1 MAARTG
7 ERNVTPVP
15 RRDVEMLTRGSGPVI
30 RYTLSPEE
38 LEKYKG
44 GSGEMAKGVKA
55 EINMTKEQ
63 YLQRRL
69 SGETRTQIFRKLG
82 VGQPTFYGLLKEW
95 GIREVDAEERELELL
110 VPMRQMP
117 KVEPPDEE
125 HRPANNEQELA
136 ELQAAVALW
145 KNDAERKGEY
155 ITDLEG
161 ELTKL
166 REEKENEHARMIAVT
181 REQANEIFQLIS
193 FLKEAKSRAT
203 VISDQAGV
211 RIAELEDEI
220 GCLKQGLSVAEQA
233 SRVLAPVFGDSVTIH
248 VPIVTG
254 TDPVRERLNVY
265 RGLDALGGTFE
276 STGLD
281 RERIMRELFELLQT
295 VVGFV
300 ATDIAELLPG
310 QDVTEHV
317 QRFFWAHNQQVFGSL
332 HEAV

>member
-1 MAARTG
+1 MAIRTR

-15 RRDVEMLTRGSGPVI
+15 RRDVEALTRGSGPVI
-30 RYTLSPEE
+30 EYTLTHEE
-38 LEKYKG
+38 LEKYRG
-44 GSGEMAKGVKA
+44 GTPAMAKGVKA

-63 YLQRRL
+63 YLQKRL

-110 VPMRQMP
+110 APARLTP
-117 KVEPPDEE
+117 KAEPLAEE
-125 HRPANNEQELA
+125 KHSEMQERALA

-145 KNDAERKGEY
+145 KNDAKRKAEY
-155 ITDLEG
+155 IADLEG
-161 ELTKL
+161 ELKKA
-166 REEKENEHARMIAVT
+166 REEAESVQKRFQAVS
-181 REQANEIFQLIS
+181 REQADETS
-193 FLKEAKSRAT
+193 RLKDALSGAA

-220 GCLKQGLSVAEQA
+220 GRLKRELSVAGQA
-233 SRVLAPVFGDSVTIH
+233 SKVLAPVFGDSVTLH
-248 VPIVTG
+248 VPIVAG

-276 STGLD
+276 SAGLD

-300 ATDIAELLPG
+300 ATDLAELLPG
-310 QDVTEHV
+310 QDVTDHV
-317 QRFFWAHNQQVFGSL
+317 QRFFWAHNQQVFGSQQ
-332 HEAV
+332 EAV